1 MMKAAH
7 HSLAAPD
14 GTSLAYASL
23 PANGST
29 LPGILF
35 LGGFRSDM
43 TGFKATTLEAF
54 CAARGQP
61 FLRFD
66 YRGHGASGGRFEE
79 ATVGD
84 WVSDALAMIDGATD
98 GPLVLVGSSMGA
110 WIAVLAALARPD
122 RIAGLVEIAAA
133 PDFTQD
139 LIHDRLTAGQKAE
152 LARKGVL
159 RRPSAYNSEPYPITS
174 RLIEDGRERL
184 VLRAP
189 IPLKMIPLRLI
200 HGFADPDVP
209 WTQSRRLLE
218 AWEGADA
225 RLTLVKDGDHRLSR
239 EQDLTLMTGAAAE
252 LSALVTPSAA
262 APAG

>member
-23 PANGST
+23 PASGST
-29 LPGILF
+29 LPGLVF

-43 TGFKATTLEAF
+43 TGVKATALEAF

-84 WVSDALAMIDGATD
+84 WVSDALAMIDGATS
-98 GPLVLVGSSMGA
+98 GPLILVGSSMGA
-110 WIAVLAALARPD
+110 WIAVLAAIARPK
-122 RIAGLVEIAAA
+122 RIAGLVGIASA
-133 PDFTQD
+133 PDFTED

-152 LARKGVL
+152 LARAGVL
-159 RRPSAYNSEPYPITS
+159 RRPSVYDTEPYPITS

-189 IPLKMIPLRLI
+189 IPLAIPLRLV
-200 HGFADPDVP
+200 HGLADPDVP
-209 WTQSRRLLE
+209 WVQSRRLLE
-218 AWEGADA
+218 AWECADA

-239 EQDLTLMTGAAAE
+239 EQDLSLMMDAAAE
-252 LSALVTPSAA
+252 ISALVTPSAA

>member
-23 PANGST
+23 AAPGSP

-43 TGFKATTLEAF
+43 TGVKATALEAF

-79 ATVGD
+79 ATIGD
-84 WVSDALAMIDGATD
+84 WVSDALTMIDGATG

-122 RIAGLVEIAAA
+122 RIAGLVGIAAA
-133 PDFTQD
+133 PDFTED
-139 LIHDRLTAGQKAE
+139 LIHDRLTAEQKAE

-159 RRPSAYNSEPYPITS
+159 RRPSAYDSEPYPITS

-189 IPLKMIPLRLI
+189 IPLTIPLRLI
-200 HGFADPDVP
+200 HGLADPDVP

-225 RLTLVKDGDHRLSR
+225 RLTFVKDGDHRLSR
-239 EQDLTLMTGAAAE
+239 EQDLALMTGAAAE